1 MIIKK
6 SKQELT
12 VITAIFGDYDILHK
26 QLDMPNIKYICIT
39 DNPNIE
45 AYNWEIII
53 DNELVNKNWSP
64 RKKAYY
70 VRYNIDK
77 YIKNSKY
84 GLWIDASIEIPIK
97 TYYYI
102 FNLIHRGCD
111 FFAINFLNLNDFL
124 YNGWLHD
131 IKADL
136 KDSEHYND
144 YLEIINYVNNKNID
158 LSKILIYVG
167 YFRLFNLYNKKL
179 ISIVNNSF
187 DDICIDKK
195 FNDIILYD
203 EPILSIKLYLDN
215 NKKINIQ
222 TAKRECDI
230 KFFNQH
236 EIIKYNHNSNNLWPW
251 KIYF

>member
-26 QLDMPNIKYICIT
+26 QLDMPNVKYICIT

-53 DNELVNKNWSP
+53 DNELANKNWSP

-144 YLEIINYVNNKNID
+144 YLEIINYVNNKNVAE
-158 LSKILIYVG
+158 SH
-167 YFRLFNLYNKKL
+167 KK
-179 ISIVNNSF
+179 
-187 DDICIDKK
+187 
-195 FNDIILYD
+195 
-203 EPILSIKLYLDN
+203 
-215 NKKINIQ
+215 
-222 TAKRECDI
+222 
-230 KFFNQH
+230 
-236 EIIKYNHNSNNLWPW
+236 
-251 KIYF
+251 